1 MSRNLNPSTNAT
13 GIGAAI
19 AALWAAGVMCW
30 HATHGHGVID
40 PQVIISAVTAAAFLY
55 TRFKVTPVADPKD
68 GAGRP
73 LAPVQF
79 ARGGLVPPPGP
90 VVPPPAAPDAGAH
103 P

>member
-1 MSRNLNPSTNAT
+1 MNRNLNPATNAA

-40 PQVIISAVTAAAFLY
+40 PQVIVSAATAAAFLY

-73 LAPVQF
+73 LAP
-79 ARGGLVPPPGP
+79 APPMPPDPGP
-90 VVPPPAAPDAGAH
+90 H